1 MIVLF
6 CSNVP
11 TVLHAHAQKKAML
24 AAQNAQLHVDSCGCS
39 DAKKNGTTKQLFTTR
54 KN

>member
-1 MIVLF
+1 MF
-6 CSNVP
+6 RQSSTP
-11 TVLHAHAQKKAML
+11 TRKKKAML
-24 AAQNAQLHVDSCGCS
+24 AAQNEQLYVDSCGCS